1 MTKLVTGEEF
11 LALFTRFQRT
21 AFRLELRD
29 RYNVPAERERW
40 AAFLSGDAAE
50 LERLNTEQRAGWM
63 SMIRAATSTGKRV
76 ERVRVVTEPPTDYI
90 RFELT
95 LNAGNAEAG
104 EDIRYLARSQAA
116 ELDLPGVDY
125 WLFDSRFAVVLPFD
139 EDDVLLDMEL
149 VDGPATIVAFSAARD
164 AAWHH
169 AIPYPLYAEKWT
181 GGAERTPSA

>member
-1 MTKLVTGEEF
+1 MTQLVTGEDF
-11 LALFTRFQRT
+11 LSLFTRFQHT

-40 AAFLSGDAAE
+40 EAFLSGDTAE
-50 LERLNTEQRAGWM
+50 LERLNAEQRAAWM
-63 SMIRAATSTGKRV
+63 RMIGASTSAGKRV
-76 ERVRVVTEPPTDYI
+76 ERVRVVTEPPPDYI

-104 EDIRYLARSQAA
+104 EDIRYLPRDQAA

-139 EDDVLLDMEL
+139 DDDVLLDMEL
-149 VDGPATIVAFSAARD
+149 MDDPASVVALNAARD

-169 AIPYPLYAEKWT
+169 AIPYPIYAEKWT
-181 GGAERTPSA
+181 GGAQRTPGA